1 MDQLRLT
8 NFNQLRTNQMSRST
22 ERELLNNLQS
32 GIKERLQYEI
42 GKGNMDNMS
51 RDEVIDLLND
61 MSGEIIDNNLPIY
74 YSDMAKLLAENTRF
88 ADVDDSGL
96 LPENPTV
103 WDIITMS
110 VYEWLSGEYHELCE
124 EVISELLPDLE

>member
-1 MDQLRLT
+1 
-8 NFNQLRTNQMSRST
+8 MSRST
-22 ERELLNNLQS
+22 ERELINNLES
-32 GIKERLQYEI
+32 EIKERLQYEI
-42 GKGNMDNMS
+42 KQGSLDGMS
-51 RDEVIDLLND
+51 RDELIDELNA

-103 WDIITMS
+103 WDIITIS
-110 VYEWLSGEYHELCE
+110 VYEWLSSEYHALCE